1 LQRTGQPDGEAFKR
15 RDWLAVT
22 SSKTL
27 WLESKPATDA
37 CVSASQWGKP
47 DEIAPFAC
55 HRTALADR
63 FCPEG
68 VGATGVALH
77 LARELAR
84 SGSEIT
90 HLSCFRYTACSGFT
104 AGSRQFA
111 GKRAPTLIALRPLLA
126 HPLLHPFQA
135 QPECAVGSPGRS
147 TMIVRATWRGALQV
161 APTLWSSGNP

>member
-1 LQRTGQPDGEAFKR
+1 VCESD
-15 RDWLAVT
+15 LAE
-22 SSKTL
+22 KQ
-27 WLESKPATDA
+27 ADQGA
-37 CVSASQWGKP
+37 CISASQWGEP
-47 DEIAPFAC
+47 GEIAPFAC

-111 GKRAPTLIALRPLLA
+111 GKRAPTLIALRSLLA

-147 TMIVRATWRGALQV
+147 TMIVRPTRRWALQV
-161 APTLWSSGNP
+161 VPTLWSSDNP